1 MASLRSQP
9 CLVLQALLARMHLH
23 SVPVVLRWVQGR
35 ETGTQPSSL
44 LPGWDIPRAAMKEET
59 QPLCP
64 EYHSLVVPRPGPAGG
79 TDNKEQPPQHCSGK
93 GTGTALNLSTIWW
106 GRDIYNVTFLGH
118 KCKSQSHIYV
128 LHAPTRISF

>member
-64 EYHSLVVPRPGPAGG
+64 EYHSLVVPQPGPAGG
-79 TDNKEQPPQHCSGK
+79 TDNKEQPPQLSTALFWERNRYGLKSEHHLVGK
-93 GTGTALNLSTIWW
+93 G
-106 GRDIYNVTFLGH
+106 
-118 KCKSQSHIYV
+118 HIQCD
-128 LHAPTRISF
+128 LPWP